1 MHSMAG
7 RAKVLLGYPD
17 GGRIAILPTE
27 TRRVGTGEENS
38 NLRAPSGRKNK
49 RMNPILRQQGVHMPF
64 PMRRGRARTIDTC
77 ARAHSVQYTTQS
89 AGALTTH
96 YGPLSG

>member
-1 MHSMAG
+1 MHSMG
-7 RAKVLLGYPD
+7 RVLLGYPD
-17 GGRIAILPTE
+17 GGRIAILPTDAPCWHRE
-27 TRRVGTGEENS
+27 G
-38 NLRAPSGRKNK
+38 NLILAIVLCAGKNK
-49 RMNPILRQQGVHMPF
+49 RMNAILRQQGVHMPF

-77 ARAHSVQYTTQS
+77 ACARRAYTTQS